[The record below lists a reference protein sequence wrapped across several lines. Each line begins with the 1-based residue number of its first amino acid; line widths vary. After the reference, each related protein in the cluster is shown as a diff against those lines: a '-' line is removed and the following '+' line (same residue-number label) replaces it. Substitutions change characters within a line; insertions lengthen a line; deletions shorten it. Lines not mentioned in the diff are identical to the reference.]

1 MTAVLDLDHV
11 SAGYG
16 PFRALFDVTLTVEPG
31 EAVALLGP
39 NGVGK
44 TTVARVATGLIRW
57 SETVSVLHP
66 DSSPALARGTRSSG
80 FENVAE

>member
-1 MTAVLDLDHV
+1 MREAYLGNVERVVMTAVLDLDHV

-16 PFRALFDVTLTVEPG
+16 PFRALFDVKLTVEPG

-44 TTVARVATGLIRW
+44 TTVARVATGLDRADRRARW
-57 SETVSVLHP
+57 SST
-66 DSSPALARGTRSSG
+66 ATT
-80 FENVAE
+80 